1 MGADTECDLAIAAAG
16 DAERAAIAAVRNRLL
31 GEHCGAT
38 AEEAAAALG
47 QHGSLVQAALS
58 LAAGGHRLRPIED
71 GEPDDGGL
79 VGMAEQVA
87 DPRRPLRPARL
98 LRRVLPRSLVAARAI
113 VLILVFCLAALG
125 LTLAWHFNGLSEIV
139 APSRVRDLLSAA
151 RDEPWAIALVLAVFV
166 LAGAVA
172 FPVNILIFATAAVF
186 GPWFGALYSAFGALS
201 SALVMY
207 GVGARFGTD
216 ALARLPG
223 PRLKRALQAV
233 RTRGVPAVVTL
244 RLLPVAPFTLVN
256 LAAGASAIRLT
267 DFVIG
272 TVLGMAPG
280 VTLMAVMGDRV
291 ASLFSH
297 PTLGELGLLALCVVA
312 WIALAFSAQA
322 LLSRRGGRA
331 P

>member
-1 MGADTECDLAIAAAG
+1 
-16 DAERAAIAAVRNRLL
+16 
-31 GEHCGAT
+31 
-38 AEEAAAALG
+38 
-47 QHGSLVQAALS
+47 
-58 LAAGGHRLRPIED
+58 
-71 GEPDDGGL
+71 
-79 VGMAEQVA
+79 
-87 DPRRPLRPARL
+87 
-98 LRRVLPRSLVAARAI
+98 
-113 VLILVFCLAALG
+113 
-125 LTLAWHFNGLSEIV
+125 
-139 APSRVRDLLSAA
+139 
-151 RDEPWAIALVLAVFV
+151 
-166 LAGAVA
+166 
-172 FPVNILIFATAAVF
+172 
-186 GPWFGALYSAFGALS
+186 
-201 SALVMY
+201 
-207 GVGARFGTD
+207 
-216 ALARLPG
+216 
-223 PRLKRALQAV
+223 
-233 RTRGVPAVVTL
+233 VPAVVTL

>member
-1 MGADTECDLAIAAAG
+1 MT
-16 DAERAAIAAVRNRLL
+16 R
-31 GEHCGAT
+31 
-38 AEEAAAALG
+38 
-47 QHGSLVQAALS
+47 
-58 LAAGGHRLRPIED
+58 
-71 GEPDDGGL
+71 
-79 VGMAEQVA
+79 
-87 DPRRPLRPARL
+87 
-98 LRRVLPRSLVAARAI
+98 
-113 VLILVFCLAALG
+113 
-125 LTLAWHFNGLSEIV
+125 LTLG
-139 APSRVRDLLSAA
+139 A
-151 RDEPWAIALVLAVFV
+151 RT
-166 LAGAVA
+166 
-172 FPVNILIFATAAVF
+172 LIFATAAVF

-322 LLSRRGGRA
+322 LLSRRRGRA